1 MLYVNNHFLLF
12 LIMSSNTIWEM
23 PIKYACRKVIFVQG
37 MAFEDKI
44 ILYDN
49 AIKTI

>member
-1 MLYVNNHFLLF
+1 MH
-12 LIMSSNTIWEM
+12 
-23 PIKYACRKVIFVQG
+23 IKYACRKVNFVQDK
-37 MAFEDKI
+37 AFEDKT